1 MFNILA
7 GVWSSV
13 ILELQAYEVK
23 DNWRDQK
30 VAMIKQLFHPDF
42 NFFFWIFQWNQIKRD
57 EGAGNGVV
65 SGAGAN
71 GSSSKTKEAVPY
83 NVIAI
88 GSQDCCISVWTTGSP
103 RPVFIG
109 KHFFQQS
116 VVDLS
121 WCVLHLMPLS
131 ITFFST
137 RIT

>member
-1 MFNILA
+1 MPSN
-7 GVWSSV
+7 VS
-13 ILELQAYEVK
+13 
-23 DNWRDQK
+23 
-30 VAMIKQLFHPDF
+30 
-42 NFFFWIFQWNQIKRD
+42 WIFESLIRRVLQCGVTFDNSCNQIQKASPD
-57 EGAGNGVV
+57 QAAAGAGNGVV

-121 WCVLHLMPLS
+121 WCVLHLSTTLLEPIL
-131 ITFFST
+131 FFNEYH
-137 RIT
+137 I